1 MKRTRRPCDAK
12 TLPTQ
17 MADAQLTDVKGG
29 ASMVE
34 YALLLVANQKPHN

>member
-1 MKRTRRPCDAK
+1 MKRSRRPCDAR

-34 YALLLVANQKPHN
+34 YALLLFASQKPRN

>member
-12 TLPTQ
+12 TIPTQ

-34 YALLLVANQKPHN
+34 YALLLFAKQKPQT